1 VRTKRPVLISGAGLL
16 LAAMPILAHHSFKA
30 EYDESRVVTFN
41 GTVTKVSWK
50 NPHVMLNMDVKDDSG
65 KVANWEMELA
75 SPNGLLRQGWKVDS
89 LKPGDRVVVS
99 GYGARDGSHVVNARR
114 VVIGGKALSTVRD
127 DNGPSK

>member
-1 VRTKRPVLISGAGLL
+1 MRTKRPVLIAGAGLL

-30 EYDESRVVTFN
+30 EYDETHLITLN

-65 KVANWEMELA
+65 KAANWELELA

-99 GYGARDGSHVVNARR
+99 GYGAKDGSHVANARK
-114 VVIGGKALSTVRD
+114 VILGGKAYSAVRD
-127 DNGPSK
+127 DTVPTK